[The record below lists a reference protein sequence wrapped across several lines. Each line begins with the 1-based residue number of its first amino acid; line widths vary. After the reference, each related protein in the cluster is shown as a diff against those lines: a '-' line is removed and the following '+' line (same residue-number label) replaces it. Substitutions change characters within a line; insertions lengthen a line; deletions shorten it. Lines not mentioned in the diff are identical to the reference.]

1 MQKNQSSF
9 LSSLKF
15 RYLPYWPLFVVL
27 AILFFS
33 LAYVYIRI
41 TPPVYNISATM
52 SVKDERKGV
61 EDSKLLESLNVY
73 NSKTIVEN
81 ETEVLQSKTLM
92 RNVVRNLKLYAP
104 VSQQG
109 RYRLASAYIS
119 SPITVE
125 AQNPDSLP
133 SIPKIPFT
141 FHKEDGGSVQ
151 IGKIVYPMNAWVNT
165 PYGVLKFTSNPYQT
179 SQPTAPLYFSL
190 DPVDKVA
197 NDLVKSLQ
205 VSTAS
210 KTSTIMD
217 LTFKDEVPK
226 RGENILNGLIKSYIE
241 ASIKQKNLF
250 AEKTLSVLDDRLAE
264 VGKELTAI
272 ETKIQQYKQQ
282 QGVVDLSEQSRVFL
296 QNVGQNDQKVADI
309 NMQMA
314 ALDNVE
320 NFTKSAENTNGTIPS
335 TVSISNPAL
344 TNMVENLYNA
354 ELEYDKQKKITGENN
369 PIVIG
374 LRDKIERMKPII
386 YENIKSQRETL
397 KASRN
402 NLASTNN
409 NYSSTLQ
416 TIPQKEKDLLSI
428 NREQAIKSNEY
439 SFLLQKRNETQL
451 TYASAVADS
460 RVVDYAQAD
469 QYPVS
474 PKKPFVFL
482 AAIIAA
488 LGLGIGIV
496 SAREMFSNKVL
507 FRNEIEDFS
516 DVPVVAELTYNKS
529 KEPIAINKPET
540 YFITEQFRHLRA
552 SIGLFTNK
560 NLQKKI
566 LVTSSI
572 AGEGKSFVSNN
583 LAVSLAASRKKVVLV
598 DLDLRNPKT
607 SEIFGVNKNIGTI
620 NFLEGEC
627 TAEEIVTKTNYKN
640 LSVIPVGIGTS
651 DPTELLLDNKLNNL
665 FQYLEKQFDYIIV
678 DTAPV
683 EPVADAYLLSEYCD
697 MTLFVVRHG
706 YTPKAMIQNL
716 QESGRMKDLKNP
728 VIVFNSVKGRGIFKK
743 GYGRGYGYG
752 NRYQHDDNTYKPKAI
767 GDKESQ
773 TEI

>member
-1 MQKNQSSF
+1 MQKNQSGF

-15 RYLPYWPLFVVL
+15 RYLPYWPLFV
-27 AILFFS
+27 ILILLFLS

-41 TPPVYNISATM
+41 TPPVYNIAATM

-61 EDSKLLESLNVY
+61 EDSKLLESLNIY

-92 RNVVRNLKLYAP
+92 RNVIRGLKLYAP

-109 RYRLASAYIS
+109 RYRLASAYVIS
-119 SPITVE
+119 PVVIE
-125 AQNPDSLP
+125 AQNPDSLT
-133 SIPKIPFT
+133 SVSKVFFT
-141 FHKEDGGSVQ
+141 FHKENGGSIQ
-151 IGKIVYPMNAWVNT
+151 IGKVIYPMNAWVNT

-179 SQPTAPLYFSL
+179 SEPTAPLFFSL

-197 NDLVKSLQ
+197 NTLIKSLQ
-205 VSTAS
+205 VSTSS
-210 KTSTIMD
+210 KTSTIME
-217 LTFKDEVPK
+217 LSFKDEVPK
-226 RGENILNGLIKSYIE
+226 RGENILNGLIKSYTE

-250 AEKTLSVLDDRLAE
+250 AEKTLSVLDERVAE
-264 VGKELTAI
+264 IGKELTAI
-272 ETKIQQYKQQ
+272 ESKIQQYKQQ
-282 QGVVDLSEQSRVFL
+282 QGVVDLSEQSKVYL
-296 QNVGQNDQKVADI
+296 QNAGLNDQKVADI

-320 NFTKSAENTNGTIPS
+320 NYTKSSENTSGTIPS
-335 TVSISNPAL
+335 TVGINNPGL
-344 TNMVENLYNA
+344 TVLVENLYTA
-354 ELEYDKQKKITGENN
+354 ELDYEKQKKITGENN
-369 PIVIG
+369 PIVVSLHDRI
-374 LRDKIERMKPII
+374 DKLKPLI
-386 YENIKSQRETL
+386 YVNIKSQRETL

-402 NLASTNN
+402 NLASTNS

-428 NREQAIKSNEY
+428 NREQAIKSSEY
-439 SFLLQKRNETQL
+439 SFLLQKRDETQL
-451 TYASAVADS
+451 TYASTVADS
-460 RVVDYAQAD
+460 RVVDYAQAEEK
-469 QYPVS
+469 PVS
-474 PKKPFVFL
+474 PKKSFVFL
-482 AAIIAA
+482 AALVAA
-488 LGLGIGIV
+488 LGLGACIV

-507 FRNEIEDFS
+507 FRNEIEEFS
-516 DVPVVAELTYNKS
+516 DIPVVAELTYSKS
-529 KEPIAINKPET
+529 KEPIAINQPDA

-552 SIGLFTNK
+552 SIGLFSNK

-583 LAVSLAASRKKVVLV
+583 LAVSLAATRKKVVLV

-607 SEIFGVNKNIGTI
+607 SELFGVHKKTGTI
-620 NFLEGEC
+620 NFLDGEC
-627 TAEEIVTKTNYKN
+627 TLEEIVTKTNYKN
-640 LSVIPVGIGTS
+640 LSVVPVGIGTT
-651 DPTELLLDNKLNNL
+651 DPTELLLDEKLNHL
-665 FQYLEKQFDYIIV
+665 FHYLEAQFDYIIV

-706 YTPKAMIQNL
+706 YTPKAIIQNL
-716 QESGRMKDLKNP
+716 QESGKMKDLKNP
-728 VIVFNSVKGRGIFKK
+728 VIVFNSVKGRGLFKK

-752 NRYQHDDNTYKPKAI
+752 NRYQYDDNTYKPKAI
-767 GDKESQ
+767 GDKES
-773 TEI
+773 